1 MALST
6 IAPPAA
12 ARLSARATPARSGS
26 MLLQPLPLRC
36 AALGAPL
43 AHRTG
48 VPARRGMATVR
59 ASAEPST
66 TSDVSSSK
74 RGALFADLDESC
86 AYVKSAPSSEKVTA
100 SSEVLRSMSDLRD
113 AGAVPSW
120 GAALNGSL
128 ERRNVFLGELKQMG
142 ILSPD
147 QLGTPSVRDD
157 AAFLIAT
164 VGSTSV
170 LALIAGVTLPGD
182 WGFFVPYL
190 LGGISIGVLAIGST
204 APGLLQFAINQ
215 FSQVY
220 PDYRERCVLHEAAHF
235 LVGYLLGVP
244 ISGYSLDVGYV
255 HTDFVEAK
263 LQCRLV
269 EKKLTDEEVDVLAV
283 LAMAGVAA
291 EGLKYEEVTGQTG
304 DLFDLQRILLRSE
317 NKLSDN
323 QQQNMTRWAVFQAL
337 SLIKSNQASYDA
349 LVAAMKERKS
359 VAECIKAI
367 EAAA

>member
-1 MALST
+1 MSPAMSSHTVRMSAARGTPSCRPVAQAVLPQPRST
-6 IAPPAA
+6 ILRPTRLAAPPV
-12 ARLSARATPARSGS
+12 ARRSSLIARSS
-26 MLLQPLPLRC
+26 SE
-36 AALGAPL
+36 
-43 AHRTG
+43 T
-48 VPARRGMATVR
+48 T
-59 ASAEPST
+59 AE
-66 TSDVSSSK
+66 VSSSK
-74 RGALFADLDESC
+74 REALFADLNESC
-86 AYVKSAPSSEKVTA
+86 AYVKSAPPSEKVPA
-100 SSEVLRSMSDLRD
+100 SSEVLRSMTDLKA
-113 AGAVPSW
+113 AGAVPRW
-120 GAALNGSL
+120 GAALTGSL

-147 QLGTPSVRDD
+147 QLGTPSIRND

-164 VGSTSV
+164 VGTTSV
-170 LALIAGVTLPGD
+170 LALISGLVLPGD

-190 LGGISIGVLAIGST
+190 IGGISIAVLAVGST

-220 PDYRERCVLHEAAHF
+220 PDYRERCVRHEAAHF

-269 EKKLTDEEVDVLAV
+269 EKKLSDDEVDVLAV

-304 DLFDLQRILLRSE
+304 DLYDLQRILLRSE
-317 NKLSDN
+317 RKLSDGA
-323 QQQNMTRWAVFQAL
+323 QQNMTRWAVFQAL
-337 SLIKSNQASYDA
+337 SLIKNNQTAYDA
-349 LVAAMKERKS
+349 LMLAMGQRKS

-367 EAAA
+367 EAAQ